1 MPGLEAGASD
11 SDGSGG
17 SPLQMGG
24 PGANIRLG
32 SKSKRPSSA
41 KDDDSDSGPRLGD
54 DEGKTGGGKGRRGP
68 RLWGRA
74 KSKASIGLEK
84 KMEIRVLADKIM
96 VGSRDVVIP
105 VGRGEKV
112 EEMIDRVVVGIDH
125 HVSEKFG
132 DPPESYYWIP
142 TVKFVIYPGGNI
154 YYERLHGPLEEKW
167 GIVSTVEFAPE
178 PKPAASGTG
187 ARR

>member
-1 MPGLEAGASD
+1 M
-11 SDGSGG
+11 
-17 SPLQMGG
+17 
-24 PGANIRLG
+24 
-32 SKSKRPSSA
+32 
-41 KDDDSDSGPRLGD
+41 
-54 DEGKTGGGKGRRGP
+54 
-68 RLWGRA
+68 WGRA